1 MAILGH
7 LTPRIVTLVGPQL
20 KSYHNSFFNI
30 FSKEFKSK
38 CPLDNN
44 EVEDVVVVAAA
55 AAAEVAGGV
64 VGIADPSV
72 VVVGIV
78 VAVDAEGIYFY
89 FFV

>member
-44 EVEDVVVVAAA
+44 GVEDVVVVAAA
-55 AAAEVAGGV
+55 EAVVAEAVAE
-64 VGIADPSV
+64 IADPSV